1 MFSNG
6 ASKIFVKLNRDIKF
20 DRIALLRC
28 NNHNITRFFPKK
40 APSILPPPE
49 TEIRNCINLDDTLQ
63 SMLKSE
69 KLEFFPINEQ
79 QKYIRCSIVAQ
90 IKSFLQ
96 RFKYNNK
103 ILIQT
108 VFIFDYLIGKLGNRM
123 SYEKIGL
130 GALLL
135 GIKFNCVENMMIP
148 MKKLYTAYSDVNP
161 EIGQISFK
169 ELQNIEI
176 VCIKHIN
183 YYLTFMSPLNF
194 VEILL
199 VKGIVLDNDI
209 LREGNNVATSVYSLP
224 MTILEKVIQESHDY
238 TLYHPY
244 HVACACVALSREIR
258 NLEKWPMVFSKTYY
272 LKFEEFSKCFALT
285 KVAFSTPLQTPT
297 PKKMKNNSQSP
308 VKRTLLSAEKE
319 ELLIKETLKF
329 DVAEVVKSN
338 ERGILYRKGYD
349 NEKRTSSQGR
359 INNIC
364 VNESKFN
371 LNINHLGNKSSIM
384 AKGGYNGIFRN
395 NLHCKTKSMDM
406 ASVDSFS
413 NNTLASTF
421 DNLNTNISNGS
432 YLNMETNTQR
442 KPNYRLGSII
452 KGINRSKVINLY
464 QKETQKDRDYNITNV
479 NFAKGKERESNS
491 IGKLGY
497 KNKNPL
503 NISLSNLQN
512 IYLNRKITNLKKE
525 KNLSNTM
532 ANNE

>member
-20 DRIALLRC
+20 DRMALLRC
-28 NNHNITRFFPKK
+28 NNNYITRFFPKK
-40 APSILPPPE
+40 TPSILTPLE
-49 TEIRNCINLDDTLQ
+49 TDVRSCISLGETFN

-79 QKYIRCSIVAQ
+79 QKNRRCCIVSQ

-108 VFIFDYLIGKLGNRM
+108 VFIFDYLIGKLGSKM

-130 GALLL
+130 GSLLL

-148 MKKLYTAYSDVNP
+148 MKKLYNIFGDLNHEMS
-161 EIGQISFK
+161 QINFN
-169 ELQNIEI
+169 ELRSIEI
-176 VCIKHIN
+176 VCVQHIN

-199 VKGIVLDNDI
+199 VNGIILDNDI
-209 LREGNNVATSVYSLP
+209 LREGNNLATSVYSLP
-224 MTILEKVIQESHDY
+224 MTILEKIIQESHDY

-258 NLEKWPMVFSKTYY
+258 NLEKWPAVLAKTYI
-272 LKFEEFSKCFALT
+272 KFEEFAKCFAST

-297 PKKMKNNSQSP
+297 PKKIKNNSQSP
-308 VKRTLLSAEKE
+308 VKRILLSAEKE
-319 ELLIKETLKF
+319 DLLIKETLKF
-329 DVAEVVKSN
+329 EVAEVVKSN
-338 ERGILYRKGYD
+338 EKGILYRKGYE

-359 INNIC
+359 ISNIC
-364 VNESKFN
+364 VNEKKYN
-371 LNINHLGNKSSIM
+371 LNINCLGNKPSVM
-384 AKGGYNGIFRN
+384 AKRGYNGIFRN

-432 YLNMETNTQR
+432 YMNMDTNTQR
-442 KPNYRLGSII
+442 KPNYRLGNIL
-452 KGINRSKVINLY
+452 KRINRSKVIHLY
-464 QKETQKDRDYNITNV
+464 QKDMDYNVTNGNV
-479 NFAKGKERESNS
+479 FKEKERESNS

-503 NISLSNLQN
+503 NISLSNFQN
-512 IYLNRKITNLKKE
+512 IYLNRKITNQRKDKNWSVTMTNKE
-525 KNLSNTM
+525 
-532 ANNE
+532 ANV